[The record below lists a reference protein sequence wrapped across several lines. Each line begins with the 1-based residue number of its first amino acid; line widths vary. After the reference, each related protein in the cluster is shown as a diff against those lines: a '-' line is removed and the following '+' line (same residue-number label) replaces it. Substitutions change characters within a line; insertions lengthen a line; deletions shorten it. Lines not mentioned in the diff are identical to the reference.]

1 MPFLKDEDLR
11 RLTGIHDSAE
21 YELDL
26 RGLDRIHGEAS
37 IQRMLER
44 SRFRLPRNVV
54 VRIDK
59 ASPTS
64 GATLFQPIGRLLVE
78 AMKAGVVLR
87 CNPLPEAGAGF
98 WVSLKGNPKA
108 AAEEPDDGDEAD
120 TASPPS
126 GRPPLGH

>member
-11 RLTGIHDSAE
+11 RLTGIHDFAE

-37 IQRMLER
+37 VQRMLER
-44 SRFRLPRNVV
+44 SRFRLPRDVV
-54 VRIDK
+54 IRVDR

-98 WVSLKGNPKA
+98 WVSLKGNPNA
-108 AAEEPDDGDEAD
+108 SEEPDDGDEVDA
-120 TASPPS
+120 A
-126 GRPPLGH
+126 RPPPDRPPHGH

>member
-1 MPFLKDEDLR
+1 MPFLKDEDIR

-26 RGLDRIHGEAS
+26 CGIDKLHGEAS
-37 IQRMLER
+37 VERMLER
-44 SRFRLPRNVV
+44 SRFRPPRSVV

-78 AMKAGVVLR
+78 AMKAGIVQR
-87 CNPLPEAGAGF
+87 CHPLSDAGAGF
-98 WVSLKGNPKA
+98 WVSLTGNPNA
-108 AAEEPDDGDEAD
+108 SVEDNDIDDPAPGPLRDPD
-120 TASPPS
+120 
-126 GRPPLGH
+126 